1 RHVAVTDQDLAAYA
15 ARIRPHFPVSQ
26 QDTAEVAAYCLATIV
41 GPKIKEL
48 KPDTSMSTVI
58 AWLKE
63 APSGL
68 CSPDWV
74 ELLMAIEIEVNSEVT
89 DDFAETLE
97 SRKFSEYVAHLVS
110 QKRPNKSLERTR
122 ER

>member
-1 RHVAVTDQDLAAYA
+1 MAITDQDLAAYA
-15 ARIRPHFPVSQ
+15 ARIRPHFPAAQ
-26 QDTAEVAAYCLATIV
+26 QDTAEAVAYCLASVV

-48 KPDTSMSTVI
+48 KPDTSMSTVL

-63 APSGL
+63 TPSGL

-74 ELLMAIEIEVNSEVT
+74 ELLMAIELEVSSEVT

-97 SRKFSEYVAHLVS
+97 SRRFSEYVAHLVS

-122 ER
+122 GR